1 MGKCINCGNELPDG
15 AKYCGKCGIP
25 QPDGTEKSSLV
36 ITRDVVIRLL
46 KNLDINH
53 GDAFEGTPVTENPED
68 LIQLF
73 LLILSIDR
81 NLYDSEINEINAA
94 INHLEKEQNYD
105 KKKKSA
111 NTLFAGLFYNF
122 TGKAYLLPEKPEVQ
136 YEDERFEII
145 TELLFRPLLEE
156 KLFGNISDIKAVIM
170 CIGLLCACDGKF
182 TRNKQKLFDKL
193 KRMELIKDCA
203 FYDLEKLPD
212 EIKIQ
217 YAKCL
222 AEQSEYN
229 YFVEPFYSYRSEEKL
244 KQLKSILAQG
254 YSEITLVSEDGD
266 LIFQNNETIQIKD
279 TDVINSLKKIE
290 EPLSLYIDN
299 VKNLSIQLCDL
310 EQNIAELEKSTNCS
324 YSEVKTKITEEI
336 QKENNL
342 ITQALS
348 GFEQPEAA
356 EADETDTDSFDDSDE
371 D

>member
-1 MGKCINCGNELPDG
+1 MGKCINCGKELPDG
-15 AKYCGKCGIP
+15 ANFCGKCGTP
-25 QPDGTEKSSLV
+25 QTNGLEKASLI
-36 ITRDVVIRLL
+36 ITHEAVIRLL

-53 GDAFEGTPVTENPED
+53 GEAFEGTPVTENPEN
-68 LIQLF
+68 LIRLF

-94 INHLEKEQNYD
+94 INHLEKELDYD

-122 TGKAYLLPEKPEVQ
+122 TGKIYSLPEKPEIQ

-156 KLFGNISDIKAVIM
+156 KLFRNMSDIKAEIM
-170 CIGLLCACDGKF
+170 CIGLLCACDGRF

-203 FYDLEKLPD
+203 FYDLDKLPD
-212 EIKIQ
+212 AIRVQ

-222 AEQSEYN
+222 SEIDKYEFFNHSFYN
-229 YFVEPFYSYRSEEKL
+229 YEEDEL
-244 KQLKSILAQG
+244 NQLKSILNPD
-254 YSEITLVSEDGD
+254 YSVIKLVSENGD
-266 LIFQNNETIQIKD
+266 IIFQNNKKIQIKNKN
-279 TDVINSLKKIE
+279 VINCLRKIE
-290 EPLSLYIDN
+290 EPLCQYIDN
-299 VKNLSIQLCDL
+299 VKNLSVQLCDL

-324 YSEVKTKITEEI
+324 YSEVKTKIAEEI

-348 GFEQPEAA
+348 GFEQPEAT
-356 EADETDTDSFDDSDE
+356 EPDETNIDSFDDLDE